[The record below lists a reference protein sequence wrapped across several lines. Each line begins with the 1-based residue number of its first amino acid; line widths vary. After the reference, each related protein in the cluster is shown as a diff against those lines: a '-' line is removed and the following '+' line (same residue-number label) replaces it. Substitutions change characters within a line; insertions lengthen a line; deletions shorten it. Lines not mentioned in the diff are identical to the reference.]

1 MDGKT
6 FSAKLSEGGT
16 TLVCVWEFHG
26 GCLPLHNIG
35 QHVSLMN
42 GVHLVDLRTYLK
54 WLTDGLCIVVF
65 ESSTFKT
72 GS

>member
-1 MDGKT
+1 MDSKT
-6 FSAKLSEGGT
+6 SSAKLSEGGT
-16 TLVCVWEFHG
+16 TLVCVGELHG
-26 GCLPLHNIG
+26 CCLSLHKIG

-42 GVHLVDLRTYLK
+42 GVHLVGLRTYLK
-54 WLTDGLCIVVF
+54 WLTDGLCIAVF